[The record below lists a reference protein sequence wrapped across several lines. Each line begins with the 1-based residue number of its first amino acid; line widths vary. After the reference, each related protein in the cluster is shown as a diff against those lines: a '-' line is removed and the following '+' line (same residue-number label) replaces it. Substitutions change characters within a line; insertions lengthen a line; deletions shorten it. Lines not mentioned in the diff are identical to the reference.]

1 MRAIRSILVAE
12 ATIAACRARVSLR
25 RAVRAHIPPVSR
37 IGASLSLLDYSMFAV
52 LLALCVLMVVGAG
65 LCLIAILG
73 MWDKPK

>member
-1 MRAIRSILVAE
+1 M
-12 ATIAACRARVSLR
+12 
-25 RAVRAHIPPVSR
+25 
-37 IGASLSLLDYSMFAV
+37 GASLSLLDYSMFAV